1 MLHQDRA
8 EPADFIV
15 QTSNSLLQPLVLHRE
30 LLDLLLELAKPR
42 LLALSTLE
50 RGCGLALL
58 ILPPLMLMLTLPV
71 PLKEVL
77 ALVLLRLGLAV
88 VAALI
93 TIPVIVTIKVGRRAL
108 QFALRGV
115 LLPLL
120 SALRLPR
127 VRLAL
132 RARRAGRGLRGPRP
146 SIGRQVRDSPLAH
159 QRRGH
164 SALLFA
170 FRQLLVRLREQEQP
184 VGSL

>member
-1 MLHQDRA
+1 MVLAGTIWRIHLEEAQCSTALSQGPAVPRSGHAEPAIPMLHQDRA

-88 VAALI
+88 VAGLVVAH
-93 TIPVIVTIKVGRRAL
+93 VVVAIKVG
-108 QFALRGV
+108 
-115 LLPLL
+115 
-120 SALRLPR
+120 
-127 VRLAL
+127 
-132 RARRAGRGLRGPRP
+132 
-146 SIGRQVRDSPLAH
+146 
-159 QRRGH
+159 
-164 SALLFA
+164 
-170 FRQLLVRLREQEQP
+170 
-184 VGSL
+184 